1 VARSIIDGIK
11 LFTRIQDV
19 VLLIELSKVADEN
32 LLQILVP
39 ELEHLETLTKYRIV
53 CHKNPFQKGL
63 TLTED
68 MLRDQ
73 ATAILKMRISSGS
86 MAGWKPQV
94 FDFTQYSPEN
104 SVWMIY
110 GRNAY

>member
-11 LFTRIQDV
+11 LFTRVQDV
-19 VLLIELSKVADEN
+19 VLLIELSNVADEN

-39 ELEHLETLTKYRIV
+39 ELEHMEILTKYRIV
-53 CHKNPFQKGL
+53 CHKTPFQKGQ

-68 MLRDQ
+68 MLRKH
-73 ATAILKMRISSGS
+73 AMAILKMRISSGS

-94 FDFTQYSPEN
+94 FDFSQYSPED